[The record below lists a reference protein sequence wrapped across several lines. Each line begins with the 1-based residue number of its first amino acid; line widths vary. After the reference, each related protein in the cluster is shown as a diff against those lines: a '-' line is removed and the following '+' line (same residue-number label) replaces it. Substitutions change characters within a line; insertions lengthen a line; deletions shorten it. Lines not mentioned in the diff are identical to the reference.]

1 MTQVTTMTTTT
12 HVNVANAL
20 TVGRIVCVPW
30 LLAASW
36 HGRHD
41 IFFALASYCMLSD
54 IFDGRIARWLGQS
67 SEFGARLDSW
77 ADLMMILAGPV
88 CAVWLRPEL
97 VRSEWIGVATV
108 VGGSVLAVIIGY
120 AKFGRLTSYHTAAA
134 RLTAYLAGAGAIV
147 AITWGWPWLFRAG
160 AAVAVYSVLEE
171 MAITF
176 TLTHWTANVRSLAVA
191 RTIARR
197 GFLAP
202 GARR

>member
-1 MTQVTTMTTTT
+1 MTRF
-12 HVNVANAL
+12 NVANAL
-20 TVGRIVCVPW
+20 TVGRMVAVPF

-41 IFFALASYCMLSD
+41 IFFGLAAYCMLSD

-77 ADLMMILAGPV
+77 ADLMMILAGPI

-97 VRSEWIGVATV
+97 VRSEAIGVAIV

-120 AKFGRLTSYHTAAA
+120 AKFGRLTSYHTTAA
-134 RLTAYLAGAGAIV
+134 RLTAYLAGAGAII
-147 AITWGWPWLFRAG
+147 AITWGWPWLFRLG

-171 MAITF
+171 IAITF
-176 TLTHWTANVRSLAVA
+176 TLKQWTANVSSIALA
-191 RTIARR
+191 RKISTMKS
-197 GFLAP
+197 
-202 GARR
+202 

>member
-1 MTQVTTMTTTT
+1 MTTTT
-12 HVNVANAL
+12 RVNVANAL
-20 TVGRIVCVPW
+20 TVGRMVCVPL

-36 HGRHD
+36 HGRYD
-41 IFFALASYCMLSD
+41 IFFGLASYCMLSD
-54 IFDGRIARWLGQS
+54 ICDGRIARWLGQS

-77 ADLMMILAGPV
+77 ADLMMILGGPV

-97 VRSEWIGVATV
+97 VRSEWISVATF

-120 AKFGRLTSYHTAAA
+120 AKFGRLTSYHTTAA

-160 AAVAVYSVLEE
+160 AVVAVYSVLEE

-176 TLTHWTANVRSLAVA
+176 ALSEWTANVASLSH
-191 RTIARR
+191 ARR
-197 GFLAP
+197 GSSAP
-202 GARR
+202 GVRH

>member
-1 MTQVTTMTTTT
+1 MTRLTGMTR
-12 HVNVANAL
+12 VNVANAL
-20 TVGRIVCVPW
+20 TMGRIVCVPL

-36 HGRHD
+36 NGRHD
-41 IFFALASYCMLSD
+41 IFFGLASYCMLSD

-120 AKFGRLTSYHTAAA
+120 AKFGRLTSYHTTAA

-160 AAVAVYSVLEE
+160 AVVAVYSVLEE

-176 TLTHWTANVRSLAVA
+176 TLNEWTANVPSIRH
-191 RTIARR
+191 ARR
-197 GFLAP
+197 ESSAP
-202 GARR
+202 GVRR